1 MNNALSLGW
10 RTLVRRPRRLILFVA
25 GVTVAAAVLLDMVML
40 AQGLQRSLLD
50 LLEATGYQLRV
61 VPKGLLPF
69 ESGAAIPQSDSL
81 AALIAQDP
89 RVPEAIPLWGQTLY
103 VTRTEGSSEP
113 LATFSYGAPLGTEP
127 ALRVNQGR
135 TINRSGDIIVDR
147 LVASRF
153 GIAIGDSLLVGLDP
167 DPAAGSLRR
176 QRTVH
181 VTGIADF
188 MFAPEGSPT
197 VAIPIADLWELSGLS
212 NRPAAILLVRV
223 TNDDDAYAV
232 AREYGR
238 RLTNV
243 DVLALPEIIEAAG
256 DRLTYF
262 QQLSLV
268 LGTVSLGVAFLLVAT
283 LLTLSV
289 NERWG
294 EIAALRALGVTRGR
308 MLLQVSWQGLI
319 ISAAGTLIGLV
330 VGLIVARYLDRILT
344 SFPGLPL
351 NVSFFVLE
359 TRDALT
365 SMGLLVATGLLAG
378 LYPAWRAASVN
389 ISAVLR
395 EEIE

>member
-1 MNNALSLGW
+1 MSNALSLGW
-10 RTLVRRPRRLILFVA
+10 RTLVRRPRRLVLFVA

-40 AQGLQRSLLD
+40 AAGLQRSLLD

-69 ESGAAIPQSDSL
+69 ESGAAIRDSDSL

-103 VTRTEGSSEP
+103 VTRTDGSSEP
-113 LATFSYGAPLGTEP
+113 LATFGYGAPLGTEP
-127 ALRVNQGR
+127 ALRVRDGL
-135 TINRSGDIIVDR
+135 TIERSGDMIVDR
-147 LVASRF
+147 LVADHF
-153 GIAIGDSLLVGLDP
+153 GIALGDSLLVGLDP

-176 QRTVH
+176 RRAVR
-181 VTGIADF
+181 VTGFADF

-197 VAIPIADLWELSGLS
+197 AAVAIEDLWALSGTS

-223 TNDDDAYAV
+223 AKDEDAYAV
-232 AREYGR
+232 ARKYR
-238 RLTNV
+238 QRLTNV
-243 DVLALPEIIEAAG
+243 DVFALPEIIEAAG
-256 DRLTYF
+256 DRFTYF

-268 LGTVSLGVAFLLVAT
+268 LGTVSLGVAFLLVGT

-308 MLLQVSWQGLI
+308 MLAQVAWQGLI
-319 ISAAGTLIGLV
+319 ISASGTAVGLAVGLV
-330 VGLIVARYLDRILT
+330 VARYLDRILT

-359 TRDALT
+359 GRDALA
-365 SMGLLVATGLLAG
+365 SVGLLVATGLLAG

-395 EEIE
+395 QEIE

>member
-1 MNNALSLGW
+1 VNNALSLGW

-69 ESGAAIPQSDSL
+69 ESGAAIRQSDSL

-89 RVPEAIPLWGQTLY
+89 RVPEAIPLWGHTLY
-103 VTRTEGSSEP
+103 VTRTEGPSEP
-113 LATFSYGAPLGTEP
+113 LATFSYGAPLGTQP
-127 ALRVNQGR
+127 ALRVDEGR
-135 TINRSGDIIVDR
+135 TLSRPGDIIVDR
-147 LVASRF
+147 MVASHF

-167 DPAAGSLRR
+167 DPAVGSLRR
-176 QRTVH
+176 RRTVH
-181 VTGIADF
+181 VTGFADF

-197 VAIPIADLWELSGLS
+197 VAIPIEDLWELSGLS

-223 TNDDDAYAV
+223 AKDDDAYAV
-232 AREYGR
+232 AREYR
-238 RLTNV
+238 QRLTNV

-268 LGTVSLGVAFLLVAT
+268 LGTVSLGVAFLLVVT

-308 MLLQVSWQGLI
+308 MLLQVAWQGLI
-319 ISAAGTLIGLV
+319 ISTAGTLIGLV

-359 TRDALT
+359 TRDAMT
-365 SMGLLVATGLLAG
+365 SVGLLVATGLLAG

-395 EEIE
+395 QEIE